1 MTRGNLFASAVL
13 AALVLVATALTSCK
27 ESEEE
32 GEYDNWK
39 ARNEHYI
46 DSIASVARSNRDGSW
61 TILRSFTLSKDFPLT
76 ESSENYVFVQKLEE
90 GTGTEYPLYADSIR
104 VHYSGRLIPTASY
117 PQGTVFDKSY
127 ASSTF
132 NPLTDVP
139 TLFSVNQL
147 VTGFSTAVMNMVV
160 GDKWRVFIPYQLGY
174 GTQGSTDG
182 GIPGYSTL
190 VIDIQLAKI
199 YKFQVDTDTKWW
211 TKRRD

>member
-1 MTRGNLFASAVL
+1 ML

-90 GTGTEYPLYADSIR
+90 GTGTEYPSM
-104 VHYSGRLIPTASY
+104 PT
-117 PQGTVFDKSY
+117 P
-127 ASSTF
+127 
-132 NPLTDVP
+132 
-139 TLFSVNQL
+139 
-147 VTGFSTAVMNMVV
+147 
-160 GDKWRVFIPYQLGY
+160 
-174 GTQGSTDG
+174 
-182 GIPGYSTL
+182 
-190 VIDIQLAKI
+190 
-199 YKFQVDTDTKWW
+199 
-211 TKRRD
+211 